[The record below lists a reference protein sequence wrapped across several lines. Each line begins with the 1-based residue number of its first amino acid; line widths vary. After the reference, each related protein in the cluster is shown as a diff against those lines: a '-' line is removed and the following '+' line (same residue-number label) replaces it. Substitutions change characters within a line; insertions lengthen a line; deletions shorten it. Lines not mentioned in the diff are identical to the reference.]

1 MNENQPSRRSKK
13 NAPSSGKG
21 KGGGQKRRKKRGKKK
36 SNKPAIDPK
45 RPLWENPAGEA
56 EVQAVVDSVRPAM
69 HPTAIVRSLGEP
81 PLGRYAGN
89 AQHYYDAVY
98 EKAQRFAVAIA
109 TANDLLVTDE
119 MSDEPDV
126 TDGTDGSDEPDGTD
140 PGQGSVESP

>member
-1 MNENQPSRRSKK
+1 
-13 NAPSSGKG
+13 
-21 KGGGQKRRKKRGKKK
+21 
-36 SNKPAIDPK
+36 
-45 RPLWENPAGEA
+45 
-56 EVQAVVDSVRPAM
+56 

-119 MSDEPDV
+119 MSDEPD
-126 TDGTDGSDEPDGTD
+126 GADGSDEPDG
-140 PGQGSVESP
+140 